1 MDNEIM
7 ENITELNN
15 YFASHKDIATVYLF
29 GSYGT
34 ELYDPQRS
42 DIDLAIIFSR
52 YLDLKEE
59 MLIDAEISM
68 IIGRDDVDITN
79 LNKARVDIC
88 YQILSTGEN
97 IYEKDRLVTVDF
109 VEKTLKYYF
118 DYGITLYK
126 MKVDFVEAL
135 KEESATRDR

>member
-1 MDNEIM
+1 MDNEILKNM
-7 ENITELNN
+7 TEIKN
-15 YFASHKDIATVYLF
+15 YFYSHKDIATVYLF

-88 YQILSTGEN
+88 YQILATGEN

-109 VEKTLKYYF
+109 VEKTLKY
-118 DYGITLYK
+118 
-126 MKVDFVEAL
+126 
-135 KEESATRDR
+135 